1 MTVLAPALLALS
13 LAQAA
18 PPEPVAVG
26 QGAAHSVLGGEEL
39 PVGNSQLLG
48 WAGYPTVGFL
58 YLQGLGSV
66 DAGGGMQLKW
76 DTGELEVTGAAR
88 LGLWRAGGAALAL
101 RARLGLYA
109 CFGAAYGNYAHRR
122 DTGLLL
128 VPGLAFST
136 PAGQGTFSAA
146 IDLWTAVTSA
156 RGGGSA
162 LAPTASLAV
171 EVPLVGDLT
180 VGARFALSR
189 RWDRG
194 GAPGA
199 RRSPDDLVE
208 LVGLVGYRL
217 F

>member
-18 PPEPVAVG
+18 PAEPVPVA
-26 QGAAHSVLGGEEL
+26 QGAVLSVLGGEEL

-66 DAGGGMQLKW
+66 DAGGAMQLKW
-76 DTGELEVTGAAR
+76 DTGELEVAGTAR
-88 LGLWRAGGAALAL
+88 LGLWRRGRTALAL

-109 CFGAAYGNYAHRR
+109 SFGAAYGIYAHRR
-122 DTGLLL
+122 DTGLLV
-128 VPGLAFST
+128 VPGLAFSL
-136 PAGQGTFSAA
+136 PAGQGTVSAGL
-146 IDLWTAVTSA
+146 DLWATITGS
-156 RGGGSA
+156 RSGGSA
-162 LAPTASLAV
+162 LAPTASLGV
-171 EVPLVGDLT
+171 EVPLVGDLS
-180 VGARFALSR
+180 VGARFGLSR

-199 RRSPDDLVE
+199 LRSPDDFVE